1 MRREMRKI
9 VLTMWV
15 ILAGACPVSASSITI
30 DSGHYTWTDSDPYYD
45 EVFLEN
51 SASLDFIGGVIG
63 HLDTRHDSLANI
75 DGGNMDYLGTY
86 DNSVVNLYTGEW
98 DWLVS
103 HNNSKVY
110 LWAYNVI
117 YDPTGGIYADGS
129 LEGYFYKDDTEFNF
143 SLLNPGT
150 YSHVEII
157 PEPTTLLLLGFGAI
171 FLRKH
176 K

>member
-1 MRREMRKI
+1 MRKI
-9 VLTMWV
+9 ILT
-15 ILAGACPVSASSITI
+15 ILLMMLARVCPVSASSITI

-51 SASLDFIGGVIG
+51 SAILDFIGGVIG

-75 DGGNMDYLGTY
+75 DGGAMDYLGTY
-86 DNSVVNLYTGEW
+86 DNSVVNLYTGQW
-98 DWLVS
+98 DSLVS
-103 HNNSKVY
+103 QNNSKVY
-110 LWAYNVI
+110 LFAYNVT
-117 YDPTGGIYADGS
+117 YDPTGGIYGDGS

-150 YSHVEII
+150 YPHVEII
-157 PEPTTLLLLGFGAI
+157 PEPITFLLLALGGLL
-171 FLRKH
+171 LRKR